1 MLIFKDLLDSNL
13 SDKQILFQLARVN
26 SWINLRGKIPHSYK
40 SIINIDVRGLSAK
53 EMASLGYTPS
63 TIIKD
68 NPETDYTLFQKN
80 CANPYNYI
88 IVPDSFF
95 LDDRLSPAEKV
106 LLLVLREVW
115 FKNDGTQHLDICQTS
130 TIHKVLPNYKHTNDY
145 IDKLISKLA
154 KKYYISYT
162 TEPRLGRTNVRI
174 SWDGSLKDANEE
186 LEKVSS
192 AEEELAEMAAD
203 SVDDL
208 KKELERAYKKIAELE
223 KENSELK
230 QQKELIKKNVA
241 SIKEAARQDSKQE
254 EYIPDEED
262 IKIRDKL
269 LSNITLAGKIDW
281 DNRQI
286 YRNRID
292 EQIIWLRKR
301 QRIA

>member
-63 TIIKD
+63 TIIRN

-154 KKYYISYT
+154 KKHYISYT

-192 AEEELAEMAAD
+192 AEEELAEMTD
-203 SVDDL
+203 NVDDL

-223 KENSELK
+223 RENSELK
-230 QQKELIKKNVA
+230 QQKELIKEYVA
-241 SIKEAARQDSKQE
+241 SIKETTRQDSKQT
-254 EYIPDEED
+254 EYDINNVPKELRMKFADYKKNWPKED
-262 IKIRDKL
+262 FDDWY
-269 LSNITLAGKIDW
+269 NINSINKAI
-281 DNRQI
+281 
-286 YRNRID
+286 
-292 EQIIWLRKR
+292 
-301 QRIA
+301 

>member
-1 MLIFKDLLDSNL
+1 MLIFTDLSNSNL
-13 SDKQILFQLARVN
+13 SDKQILFQIARVN

-63 TIIKD
+63 TIIKGKQ
-68 NPETDYTLFQKN
+68 ETDYTLFQKN
-80 CANPYNYI
+80 CTSPYNYI

-95 LDDRLSPAEKV
+95 LDDRLSSAEKV

-115 FKNDGTQHLDICQTS
+115 FKNDGTQYLDICQTS

-154 KKYYISYT
+154 KKHYISYT

-192 AEEELAEMAAD
+192 AEEELAEMTD

-223 KENSELK
+223 RENSELK
-230 QQKELIKKNVA
+230 QQKELIKEYVA
-241 SIKEAARQDSKQE
+241 SIKETTRQDSKQT
-254 EYIPDEED
+254 EYDINNVKKEARMKFENYKKNWPKED
-262 IKIRDKL
+262 FD
-269 LSNITLAGKIDW
+269 DW
-281 DNRQI
+281 YNRNSI
-286 YRNRID
+286 N
-292 EQIIWLRKR
+292 K
-301 QRIA
+301 AV

>member
-40 SIINIDVRGLSAK
+40 SIINIDVRGLSVK

-63 TIIKD
+63 TIIRN

-80 CANPYNYI
+80 CASSYNYI

-154 KKYYISYT
+154 KKHYISYT

-192 AEEELAEMAAD
+192 AEEELAEMTD
-203 SVDDL
+203 NVDDL

-230 QQKELIKKNVA
+230 QQKELIKQYVA
-241 SIKEAARQDSKQE
+241 SIKETTRQDSKQI
-254 EYIPDEED
+254 EYDINNVPKELRMKFTNYKKCWPKED
-262 IKIRDKL
+262 FD
-269 LSNITLAGKIDW
+269 DW
-281 DNRQI
+281 YNRNSI
-286 YRNRID
+286 NKAI
-292 EQIIWLRKR
+292 
-301 QRIA
+301 

>member
-1 MLIFKDLLDSNL
+1 MLIFKDLLNSNL
-13 SDKQILFQLARVN
+13 SDKQILFQIARVN

-63 TIIKD
+63 TIIRN

-106 LLLVLREVW
+106 LLLILREVW

-154 KKYYISYT
+154 KKHYISYT

-174 SWDGSLKDANEE
+174 SWDGSLKDANAE

-192 AEEELAEMAAD
+192 AEEELAEMTD
-203 SVDDL
+203 NVDDL

-223 KENSELK
+223 RENSELM
-230 QQKELIKKNVA
+230 QQKELIKQNVA
-241 SIKEAARQDSKQE
+241 SIRKVTKQYSKQT
-254 EYIPDEED
+254 EYDINNVPKELRMKFEAYKKGWPKED
-262 IKIRDKL
+262 FD
-269 LSNITLAGKIDW
+269 DW
-281 DNRQI
+281 YNRNSI
-286 YRNRID
+286 NKAI
-292 EQIIWLRKR
+292 
-301 QRIA
+301 

>member
-154 KKYYISYT
+154 KKHYISYT

-192 AEEELAEMAAD
+192 AEEELAEMTD
-203 SVDDL
+203 NVDDL

-223 KENSELK
+223 RENSELK
-230 QQKELIKKNVA
+230 QQKELIKEYVA
-241 SIKEAARQDSKQE
+241 SIKETTRQDSKQT
-254 EYIPDEED
+254 EYDINNVPINLRMKFEVYKKDWPKED
-262 IKIRDKL
+262 FD
-269 LSNITLAGKIDW
+269 DW
-281 DNRQI
+281 YNRNSI
-286 YRNRID
+286 N
-292 EQIIWLRKR
+292 K
-301 QRIA
+301 AV

>member
-63 TIIKD
+63 TIIRN

-154 KKYYISYT
+154 KKHYISYT

-192 AEEELAEMAAD
+192 AEEELAEMT
-203 SVDDL
+203 SNVDDL

-223 KENSELK
+223 KQNSELM
-230 QQKELIKKNVA
+230 QQKELIKEYVA
-241 SIKEAARQDSKQE
+241 SIKETTRQDNKQT
-254 EYIPDEED
+254 EYDINNVPKELRMKFANYKKCWPKED
-262 IKIRDKL
+262 FD
-269 LSNITLAGKIDW
+269 DW
-281 DNRQI
+281 YNRNSI
-286 YRNRID
+286 N
-292 EQIIWLRKR
+292 K
-301 QRIA
+301 AV

>member
-1 MLIFKDLLDSNL
+1 MLIFKDLLNSNL

-63 TIIKD
+63 TIIRN

-80 CANPYNYI
+80 CASSYNYI

-154 KKYYISYT
+154 KKHYISYT

-186 LEKVSS
+186 LERVSS
-192 AEEELAEMAAD
+192 AEEELAEMTNN
-203 SVDDL
+203 VDL
-208 KKELERAYKKIAELE
+208 KRELERAYKKIAELE
-223 KENSELK
+223 RENSELK

-241 SIKEAARQDSKQE
+241 SIKEATRQNSKQE
-254 EYIPDEED
+254 IYDINNVPKELRMKFENYKKCWPKED
-262 IKIRDKL
+262 FD
-269 LSNITLAGKIDW
+269 DW
-281 DNRQI
+281 YNRNSI
-286 YRNRID
+286 NKAI
-292 EQIIWLRKR
+292 
-301 QRIA
+301 

>member
-63 TIIKD
+63 TIIRNK
-68 NPETDYTLFQKN
+68 PETDYTLFQKN

-154 KKYYISYT
+154 KKHYISYT

-174 SWDGSLKDANEE
+174 SWDGSLKDANAE

-192 AEEELAEMAAD
+192 AEEELAEMTD
-203 SVDDL
+203 NVDDL

-230 QQKELIKKNVA
+230 QQKELIKQYVA
-241 SIKEAARQDSKQE
+241 SIKETTRQDSKQT
-254 EYIPDEED
+254 EYDINNVPKELRMKFANYKKCWPKED
-262 IKIRDKL
+262 FD
-269 LSNITLAGKIDW
+269 DW
-281 DNRQI
+281 YNRNSI
-286 YRNRID
+286 N
-292 EQIIWLRKR
+292 K
-301 QRIA
+301 AV

>member
-63 TIIKD
+63 TIIRN

-154 KKYYISYT
+154 KKHYISYT

-192 AEEELAEMAAD
+192 AEEELAEMTD
-203 SVDDL
+203 NVDDL

-223 KENSELK
+223 RENSELK
-230 QQKELIKKNVA
+230 QQKELIKQYVA
-241 SIKEAARQDSKQE
+241 SIKETTRQDNKQT
-254 EYIPDEED
+254 EYDINNVPKELRMKFANYKKCWPKED
-262 IKIRDKL
+262 FD
-269 LSNITLAGKIDW
+269 DW
-281 DNRQI
+281 YNRNSI
-286 YRNRID
+286 N
-292 EQIIWLRKR
+292 K
-301 QRIA
+301 AV

>member
-1 MLIFKDLLDSNL
+1 MLIFKDLLNSNL

-63 TIIKD
+63 TIIRN

-80 CANPYNYI
+80 CASPYNYI

-154 KKYYISYT
+154 KKHYISYT

-186 LEKVSS
+186 LERVSS
-192 AEEELAEMAAD
+192 AEEELAEMAD

-223 KENSELK
+223 RENSELK
-230 QQKELIKKNVA
+230 QQKELIKQYVA
-241 SIKEAARQDSKQE
+241 SIKETTKQDSKQE
-254 EYIPDEED
+254 EYDINNVPKELRMKFANYKKCWPKED
-262 IKIRDKL
+262 FD
-269 LSNITLAGKIDW
+269 DW
-281 DNRQI
+281 YNRNSI
-286 YRNRID
+286 N
-292 EQIIWLRKR
+292 K
-301 QRIA
+301 AV

>member
-13 SDKQILFQLARVN
+13 SDKQILFQIARVN

-63 TIIKD
+63 TIIRN

-80 CANPYNYI
+80 CASSYNYI

-154 KKYYISYT
+154 KKHYISYT

-192 AEEELAEMAAD
+192 AEEELAEMT
-203 SVDDL
+203 SNVDDL

-223 KENSELK
+223 RENSELMK
-230 QQKELIKKNVA
+230 NRELMKKNIDD
-241 SIKEAARQDSKQE
+241 IKEITSQDNKQIKCNINNVSTEYDINNVKKEARMKFE
-254 EYIPDEED
+254 NYKKNWPKED
-262 IKIRDKL
+262 FD
-269 LSNITLAGKIDW
+269 DW
-281 DNRQI
+281 YNRNSI
-286 YRNRID
+286 N
-292 EQIIWLRKR
+292 K
-301 QRIA
+301 AV

>member
-1 MLIFKDLLDSNL
+1 MLIFTDLLNSNL
-13 SDKQILFQLARVN
+13 SDKQILFQIARVN
-26 SWINLRGKIPHSYK
+26 SWINLKGKIPHSYK

-63 TIIKD
+63 TIIKN

-80 CANPYNYI
+80 CASPYNYI
-88 IVPDSFF
+88 IVPDSFL

-106 LLLVLREVW
+106 LLLILREVW
-115 FKNDGTQHLDICQTS
+115 FKNDGTQYLDICQTS

-154 KKYYISYT
+154 KKHYISYT

-192 AEEELAEMAAD
+192 AEEELAEMTD
-203 SVDDL
+203 NVDDL

-230 QQKELIKKNVA
+230 QQKELIKQYVA
-241 SIKEAARQDSKQE
+241 SIKETTRQDSKQTKYDINNVPKE
-254 EYIPDEED
+254 LRMKFANYKKCWPKED
-262 IKIRDKL
+262 FD
-269 LSNITLAGKIDW
+269 DW
-281 DNRQI
+281 YNRNSI
-286 YRNRID
+286 N
-292 EQIIWLRKR
+292 K
-301 QRIA
+301 AV

>member
-63 TIIKD
+63 TIIRN

-80 CANPYNYI
+80 CASSYNYI

-154 KKYYISYT
+154 KKHYISYT

-174 SWDGSLKDANEE
+174 SWDGSLKDANAE

-192 AEEELAEMAAD
+192 AEEELAEMTD

-230 QQKELIKKNVA
+230 QQKELIKQYVA
-241 SIKEAARQDSKQE
+241 SIKETTRQDSKQE
-254 EYIPDEED
+254 EYDINNVPKELRMKFANYKKCWPKED
-262 IKIRDKL
+262 FD
-269 LSNITLAGKIDW
+269 DW
-281 DNRQI
+281 YNRNSI
-286 YRNRID
+286 NKAI
-292 EQIIWLRKR
+292 
-301 QRIA
+301 

>member
-13 SDKQILFQLARVN
+13 SDKQILFQIARVN

-63 TIIKD
+63 TIIRN

-130 TIHKVLPNYKHTNDY
+130 TIHKVLQNYKHTNDY

-154 KKYYISYT
+154 KKHYISYT

-192 AEEELAEMAAD
+192 AEEELAEMTD
-203 SVDDL
+203 NVDDL

-223 KENSELK
+223 RENSELK
-230 QQKELIKKNVA
+230 EQKELIKQNVA
-241 SIKEAARQDSKQE
+241 SIRKVTKQYSKQI
-254 EYIPDEED
+254 EYD
-262 IKIRDKL
+262 INNVPKELRMKFENYKKCWPKADFD
-269 LSNITLAGKIDW
+269 DW
-281 DNRQI
+281 YNRNSI
-286 YRNRID
+286 NKSI
-292 EQIIWLRKR
+292 
-301 QRIA
+301 

>member
-1 MLIFKDLLDSNL
+1 MLIFTDLLNSNL
-13 SDKQILFQLARVN
+13 SDKQILFQIARVN
-26 SWINLRGKIPHSYK
+26 SWINLKGKIPHSYK

-63 TIIKD
+63 TIIRNKQ
-68 NPETDYTLFQKN
+68 ETDYTLFQKN
-80 CANPYNYI
+80 CASQYNYI

-115 FKNDGTQHLDICQTS
+115 FKNDGTQYLDICQTS

-154 KKYYISYT
+154 KKHYISYT

-174 SWDGSLKDANEE
+174 SWDGSLKDANAE

-192 AEEELAEMAAD
+192 AEEELAEMTD
-203 SVDDL
+203 NVDDL

-223 KENSELK
+223 RENSELM
-230 QQKELIKKNVA
+230 QQKELIKQNVA
-241 SIKEAARQDSKQE
+241 SIRKVTKQYSKQT
-254 EYIPDEED
+254 EYD
-262 IKIRDKL
+262 INNVPTNLRMKFEVYKKDWPKADFDDWYNRNSINKAKL
-269 LSNITLAGKIDW
+269 GGN
-281 DNRQI
+281 
-286 YRNRID
+286 Y
-292 EQIIWLRKR
+292 E
-301 QRIA
+301 